1 MYLIDKDEV
10 LSFEK
15 MADIIQSFEFKDKPI
30 LENYNNYYLGKQ
42 AILNKTVSDASKPCN
57 RIVVNYC
64 QSIVS
69 TFAGYLTSIDITY
82 SSNEDITDIQDILN
96 YNDVASVDSELLVN
110 ALKFG
115 VAYEIAY
122 LDEDSKQRFK
132 VLDSREIIPVYVND
146 LDNDLALVIRYFPV
160 DNTKIDSDYYVE
172 VYTREMTYTYKANHS
187 LTSFSLI
194 KEQENFYKQVPIT
207 VFELNV
213 DRQSIFAQIMT
224 LQDAYNT
231 LLSSSTDDW
240 EAFCDAYM
248 VLSEMDVDP
257 EELSMMRENRVLVIP
272 SGGDAKYLT
281 KDINTTQVQA
291 LLQNANDNIHK
302 IANCPDFSQES
313 FGTSSGIA
321 LRHRLLGFQ
330 NVAGTIEKRMT
341 RALQRRIELICS
353 ILSITNGEDIW
364 KNIEIR
370 FTKNLPVD
378 LNETVNVVNSLRGLV
393 SDKTLLAQLPFISN
407 VELEMEQLE
416 EQKKQNVS
424 LYSFSNY
431 EEVEPTDE

>member
-1 MYLIDKDEV
+1 
-10 LSFEK
+10 
-15 MADIIQSFEFKDKPI
+15 
-30 LENYNNYYLGKQ
+30 
-42 AILNKTVSDASKPCN
+42 
-57 RIVVNYC
+57 
-64 QSIVS
+64 
-69 TFAGYLTSIDITY
+69 
-82 SSNEDITDIQDILN
+82 
-96 YNDVASVDSELLVN
+96 
-110 ALKFG
+110 
-115 VAYEIAY
+115 
-122 LDEDSKQRFK
+122 
-132 VLDSREIIPVYVND
+132 
-146 LDNDLALVIRYFPV
+146 
-160 DNTKIDSDYYVE
+160 
-172 VYTREMTYTYKANHS
+172 
-187 LTSFSLI
+187 
-194 KEQENFYKQVPIT
+194 
-207 VFELNV
+207 
-213 DRQSIFAQIMT
+213 
-224 LQDAYNT
+224 
-231 LLSSSTDDW
+231 
-240 EAFCDAYM
+240 
-248 VLSEMDVDP
+248 MDVDAD
-257 EELSMMRENRVLVIP
+257 ELKMMRENRVLVIP
-272 SGGDAKYLT
+272 SGGEAKYLT

-353 ILSITNGEDIW
+353 ILSITNGEEIW

-393 SDKTLLAQLPFISN
+393 SDKTLLSQLPFISN

-431 EEVEPTDE
+431 DEVEPEDE

>member
-10 LSFEK
+10 LSFKK

-42 AILNKTVSDASKPCN
+42 AILNKTVSDTSKPCN

-172 VYTREMTYTYKANHS
+172 VYTRDKTYTYKANNS
-187 LTSFSLI
+187 LTTFSLI
-194 KEQENFYKQVPIT
+194 KEQENYYKQVPIT

-393 SDKTLLAQLPFISN
+393 SDKTLLAQLPFVSN